1 MLIYDSEF
9 AYPMSDP
16 ITIYE
21 VGPRDGLQ
29 SISKEIPAEQ
39 KAYLIDMLIA
49 AGLDKIEVGSFVNP
63 SLVPQMKDTA
73 LVLKGINK
81 DNNHISAL
89 IPNAKGLDLAK
100 EAGVNLFN
108 IYLSP
113 SPEFNT
119 RNLGTPSIDRIL
131 ERYEI
136 ALEEVY
142 PEQVRLYI
150 SCAFGSAFEDYDES
164 LFVQILKWGAEN
176 AGTVVLADTT
186 GIATQKEI
194 TTVVKIAR
202 EIMPNL
208 AIHLHKPSSRKVE
221 FSHLLDAA
229 YLSGI
234 REFDTSLGGLGGC
247 PFVPGSFGNLPTR
260 YLIDWAS
267 DYGIEIEQSVD
278 IAKLEAAEMYLKGIV
293 NIPMAERAFIYVS
306 GKLSGIRRS
315 LIS

>member
-1 MLIYDSEF
+1 MLNYGNHF
-9 AYPMSDP
+9 PHPMSDP
-16 ITIYE
+16 VTIFE

-29 SISKEIPAEQ
+29 SISKAIPAEQ
-39 KAYLIDMLIA
+39 KAYLIDMMIA
-49 AGLDKIEVGSFVNP
+49 AGLNQIEVGSFVNP
-63 SLVPQMKDTA
+63 SLIPQMRDTA
-73 LVLKGINK
+73 MVLQAINQENNQISVLV
-81 DNNHISAL
+81 
-89 IPNAKGLDLAK
+89 PNAKGVELAK
-100 EAGVNLFN
+100 QAGVNLYN

-150 SCAFGSAFEDYDES
+150 SCAFGSAFGDYDES

-186 GIATQKEI
+186 GVATPKEI

>member
-1 MLIYDSEF
+1 MLIYGNHF
-9 AYPMSDP
+9 PHPMSDP
-16 ITIYE
+16 ITIFE

-39 KAYLIDMLIA
+39 KAYLIDMMIA
-49 AGLDKIEVGSFVNP
+49 AGLNQIEVGSFVNP
-63 SLVPQMKDTA
+63 SLIPQMKDTA
-73 LVLKGINK
+73 MVLQAINQENNQISVLV
-81 DNNHISAL
+81 
-89 IPNAKGLDLAK
+89 PNAKGVELAK
-100 EAGVNLFN
+100 QAGVNLYN

-136 ALEEVY
+136 ALEDVY
-142 PEQVRLYI
+142 PEQVRLYV

-176 AGTVVLADTT
+176 TGTVVLADTT
-186 GIATQKEI
+186 GVATPKEI

-208 AIHLHKPSSRKVE
+208 AIHLHKPSNRKVE